1 MTSSPLVDRVV
12 ETVLPT
18 RHGSFRMLGYR
29 DTVGNEHV
37 ALVRGGSP
45 GDLKAE
51 EPALVRLHS
60 ECLTGDALGSRR
72 CDCGEQLDLA
82 LAMVAAA
89 GRGAVI
95 YLRGHEGRGIGLVEK
110 LRAYALQDR
119 GVDTVDANTSLGH
132 PADARDYAAAAGI
145 LIDLGLHSIVLLS
158 SNPAKQEAVEAF
170 GIHVADRR
178 SLIVNERAEN
188 AAYLA
193 TKRARMQHDL
203 PEVRSIWK
211 GLLAGQVPAQAASS
225 SDRVLLDRYGSFAAA
240 GSPVVVA
247 QLAQSMDGF
256 IASRTGRARFVSGHQ
271 DREHLHRLRAL
282 VDAVVVGAS
291 TVSNDDPQLTVRAV
305 PGSHPAR
312 VVLDPTARIPPN
324 SRVLCDG
331 RAETLWVVGLDAALP
346 ADTQV
351 LEHRGGTD
359 RDAVQGGVDVV
370 RMRTTDGR
378 GFAPTHVLEMLAQR
392 GLRRVLVEGG
402 GRTVSGFLDAGVL
415 DRLYLTT
422 APLLIGD
429 GTPGLR
435 FEGQDSLDKAIRP
448 TVRRYCLGEDICAEI
463 DLGGSANTSI

>member
-37 ALVRGGSP
+37 ALVQGGAP
-45 GDLKAE
+45 GDPVVHG
-51 EPALVRLHS
+51 PALVRLHS

-82 LAMVAAA
+82 LALVAEA
-89 GRGAVI
+89 GRGAVV

-119 GVDTVDANTSLGH
+119 GLDTVDANTSLGH
-132 PADARDYAAAAGI
+132 PADPRDYAAAAGI

-158 SNPAKQEAVEAF
+158 SNPAKQEAIEPF

-178 SLIVNERAEN
+178 SLIVDERAEN

-193 TKRARMQHDL
+193 TKRARMQHDA
-203 PEVRSIWK
+203 PQERSMWQR
-211 GLLAGQVPAQAASS
+211 LLAREAPALAASS
-225 SDRVLLDRYGSFAAA
+225 SDRMLLDRYGPLASAGAA
-240 GSPVVVA
+240 VVVA

-256 IASRTGRARFVSGHQ
+256 IASRTGRARFVSGPQ

-291 TVSNDDPQLTVRAV
+291 TVSSDDPQLTVRAV
-305 PGSHPAR
+305 PGAHPSR
-312 VVLDPTARIPPN
+312 VVLDPSGRIPRD
-324 SRVLCDG
+324 SRVLRDG
-331 RAETLWVVGLDAALP
+331 QAPTLWVVGSDAQVEPDLPGVEVVRLPCAGHGRFAPAQVLAAL
-346 ADTQV
+346 AERALT
-351 LEHRGGTD
+351 
-359 RDAVQGGVDVV
+359 
-370 RMRTTDGR
+370 
-378 GFAPTHVLEMLAQR
+378 
-392 GLRRVLVEGG
+392 RVLIEGG
-402 GRTVSGFLDAGVL
+402 GRTVSAFLDAGVL
-415 DRLYLTT
+415 DRMYLTT

-429 GTPGLR
+429 GVPGIR
-435 FEGQDSLDKAIRP
+435 FPGHDSLDAAIRP
-448 TVRRYCLGEDICAEI
+448 AVRRYPLGEDICTEV
-463 DLGGSANTSI
+463 DLGGRASTSM